1 MNNCKELGQFIP
13 IHYHFNMLHD
23 RMRMEYFENAINMV
37 VQPNDVVL
45 ELGSGTGV
53 LSYFA
58 SKKAKK
64 VYSVEYNE
72 ELVDA
77 SRKILS
83 HNNCLNVEVIH
94 ADAFEYVPPER
105 VQVVICEMLHVGLL
119 REKQLEVIKAFKEN
133 YKKKFGESL
142 PMFIPATSISAV
154 QLIQYDFDFYGFF
167 APIVLFQNPYALEEK
182 TVQLSFPSPYHDV
195 TYDTDY
201 SLDIEWAG
209 QLEAIT
215 EGKFN
220 ALRFIT
226 KNLLSIS
233 LEGYID
239 WHNQYMVVPV
249 NELHVKRGD
258 SISIEF
264 GYNAGA
270 SLTELKP
277 SISVLELV

>member
-13 IHYHFNMLHD
+13 MHYHFNMLHD
-23 RMRMEYFENAINMV
+23 KMRMEYFENAINMV

-72 ELVDA
+72 ELVEA

-83 HNNCLNVEVIH
+83 YNNCLNVEVIH
-94 ADAFEYVPPER
+94 ADAFEYVPPEP

-119 REKQLEVIKAFKEN
+119 RERQLEVIKMFKEN
-133 YKKKFGESL
+133 YVKKFGETL
-142 PMFIPATSISAV
+142 PTFIPAASISAV
-154 QLIQYDFDFYGFF
+154 QLIEHDFDFYGFY
-167 APIVLFQNPYALEEK
+167 APIILFQSPYELKEK
-182 TVQLSFPSPYHDV
+182 TIQLSDPSAYHEV
-195 TYDTDY
+195 MYDTDF
-201 SLDIEWAG
+201 SLELEWAG
-209 QLEAIT
+209 QLQVST
-215 EGKFN
+215 EGKLN

-233 LEGYID
+233 LEGYVD
-239 WHNQYMVVPV
+239 WHNQYMVVPI
-249 NELHVKRGD
+249 NELFVEQGD
-258 SISIEF
+258 NVSISF
-264 GYNAGA
+264 AYDAGA

-277 SISVLELV
+277 FLSVLERV